1 MRIITINVNT
11 FTYDFPICI
20 VEENKPAKIIG
31 YSTID
36 SMGQAL
42 LTLCYS
48 HDIDNITIFGKQDFC
63 EPIVETINNLNH
75 SQYSTQ
81 KDIRIEVL
89 E

>member
-1 MRIITINVNT
+1 
-11 FTYDFPICI
+11 
-20 VEENKPAKIIG
+20 
-31 YSTID
+31 
-36 SMGQAL
+36 MGQAL